1 MFTGLIPDCGVANP
15 LRTLSYSSRIV
26 GGKLAGE
33 GQIPWQVVVL
43 VVLVVLLVVVLVVEV
58 LIGVV
63 LVKALVVPGGTG
75 EGWPTG

>member
-1 MFTGLIPDCGVANP
+1 M
-15 LRTLSYSSRIV
+15 
-26 GGKLAGE
+26 
-33 GQIPWQVVVL
+33 L
-43 VVLVVLLVVVLVVEV
+43 VVLVVLLVVVSVVEV